1 MALSEG
7 REGFPKRARLTK
19 RSEFLRLSREGKKV
33 TTPHFIV
40 ICKAN
45 DRQLNRLGITVSAKV
60 GGAVVRNRIKR
71 LLREFFRTKQNSLL
85 VQRDLLIIARK
96 GAGDLSQAE
105 LNKELEEAFVHPWG

>member
-1 MALSEG
+1 VALSEG
-7 REGFPKRARLTK
+7 RERFPKRARLTK

-45 DRQLNRLGITVSAKV
+45 DRKLNRLGVTVSAKV

-71 LLREFFRTKQNSLL
+71 LLREFFRTRQNSLL
-85 VQRDLLIIARK
+85 VQRDLLVIARK
-96 GAGDLSQAE
+96 GAGELSQAE
-105 LNKELEEAFVHPWG
+105 LTRELEEAFTRP